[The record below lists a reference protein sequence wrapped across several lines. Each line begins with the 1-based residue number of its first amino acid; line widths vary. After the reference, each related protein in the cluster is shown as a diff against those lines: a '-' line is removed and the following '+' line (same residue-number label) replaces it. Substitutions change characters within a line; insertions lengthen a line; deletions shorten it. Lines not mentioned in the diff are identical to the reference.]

1 MTHRRDETTD
11 AGRQPPRF
19 ITALAGDDETVLA
32 AQRLRYRVFNA
43 GSSESASSLATSD
56 RIDRDAFDSHCEHLV
71 VRDTATGDVV
81 GTYRILTAEGARA
94 AGSFYSETEFD
105 LTRLRGLNARLVE
118 VGRACVD
125 PAYRGGGV
133 ITRLLTG
140 LTRYVVANRYDYV
153 MGCASVDVTSGR
165 AEAASLC
172 RRLLAEHLAPD
183 KWRVAPLAPFW
194 LGNVPAC
201 EAEMPPLIKAYLRF
215 GATVCGA
222 PAWDEAF
229 QTADLLMLL
238 PMATMDARFRARL
251 LRDDPGTEP
260 GRRRRGSRWA
270 A

>member
-11 AGRQPPRF
+11 AGRTPRF
-19 ITALAGDDETVLA
+19 ITALAEDHDTVLA

-43 GSSESASSLATSD
+43 GSSKSASPLETSD

-81 GTYRILTAEGARA
+81 GTYRILTVEGARA
-94 AGSFYSETEFD
+94 AGRFYSETEFD

-125 PAYRGGGV
+125 PALRGGGV
-133 ITRLLTG
+133 ITMLLTG
-140 LTRYVVANRYDYV
+140 LTRYVVAHRYDYV
-153 MGCASVDVTSGR
+153 MGCASIDVTRGV

-172 RRLLAEHLAPD
+172 RQLLGAHLAPE
-183 KWRVAPLAPFW
+183 KWRVAPHTPFR
-194 LGNVPAC
+194 LNTPPAC
-201 EAEMPPLIKAYLRF
+201 EAEIPPLIKAYLRF

-238 PMATMDARFRARL
+238 PMATMNDRFRARL
-251 LRDDPGTEP
+251 LRDDPTPRGG
-260 GRRRRGSRWA
+260 GRSSRWA